1 MTQSIFWY
9 DFETTG
15 IDPRRD
21 RPLQVAGVR
30 TDLDLNEIEAPL
42 NLHCRLSE
50 DVLPHPAACLVTGI
64 LPATLQRLGLRERD
78 FVQRLH
84 EELRRPN
91 TCTVGYNNL
100 RFDDEMVRHS
110 LYRNFHDPYA
120 REWQQGNSRWDV
132 LGLIRA
138 LYAFRPESLSWPQ
151 EEQRVSLRLDR
162 LTVANGID
170 HAQAHDALADVRA
183 TLALARL
190 VKQRQPKL
198 YDYLWTQR
206 QKKAALTRIRLLEP
220 LLHVSGRFSAERHF
234 LAPVLPLAWHPVNRN
249 ALIVCDLGLAP
260 EPLLELD
267 VEALRERLYT
277 RREALAEGEL
287 PVPLKLVQINK
298 CPILAPF
305 SVLRP
310 VDTERLQFDLA
321 AVWRRV
327 RQLLDQRA
335 HWQPKVQ
342 ALYAEAS
349 GFPAQEQDAEL
360 RLYDGF
366 ISAQERQL
374 CEQVQQCP
382 AEQLG
387 SRTWAFQDERHPELF
402 FRYRARNFSELLT
415 AEEGARWR
423 QFCRQ
428 RLLGEDGQGHMTCK
442 QFLTLTEQLRFEVAA
457 DLVPILEAWSA
468 HVRGVMQQLDNPVID
483 VT

>member
-1 MTQSIFWY
+1 VTQSIFWY

-15 IDPRRD
+15 VDPRRD

-42 NLHCRLSE
+42 NLHCRLGE
-50 DVLPHPAACLVTGI
+50 DVLPHPTACLVTGI

-78 FVQRLH
+78 FVHRLH

-138 LYAFRPESLSWPQ
+138 LYAFRPESLNWPQ
-151 EEQRVSLRLDR
+151 DDQRVSLRLDR
-162 LTVANGID
+162 LTVANDIE

-190 VKQRQPKL
+190 VKQRQPRL

-206 QKKAALTRIRLLEP
+206 QKKAALARIRLPEP

-234 LAPVLPLAWHPVNRN
+234 LAPVLPLGWHPVNRN
-249 ALIVCDLGLAP
+249 ALIVCDVGVAV

-267 VEALRERLYT
+267 VDTLRERLYT

-287 PVPLKLVQINK
+287 PVPLKLVQVNR

-310 VDTERLQFDLA
+310 ADTERLRFDLA

-327 RQLLDQRA
+327 RQLLDQRSQ
-335 HWQPKVQ
+335 WQPKVQ
-342 ALYAEAS
+342 ALYAEAP
-349 GFPAQEQDAEL
+349 GFAAQEQDVES

-366 ISAQERQL
+366 IAAEERQL

-387 SRTWAFQDERHPELF
+387 SRAWPFQDERHPELF
-402 FRYRARNFSELLT
+402 FRYRARNFPELLT

-428 RLLGEDGQGHMTCK
+428 RLLGEDGQSHMTCN
-442 QFLTLTEQLRFEVAA
+442 QFLTLAEQLRREVAV

-468 HVRGVMQQLDNPVID
+468 HVRALMQQLNNPA
-483 VT
+483 T

>member
-1 MTQSIFWY
+1 MPGYFPGTL
-9 DFETTG
+9 E
-15 IDPRRD
+15 RR
-21 RPLQVAGVR
+21 GV
-30 TDLDLNEIEAPL
+30 
-42 NLHCRLSE
+42 
-50 DVLPHPAACLVTGI
+50 
-64 LPATLQRLGLRERD
+64 RERD
-78 FVQRLH
+78 LVQRLH

-91 TCTVGYNNL
+91 TCSVGYNNL

-132 LGLIRA
+132 LGLVRA
-138 LYAFRPESLSWPQ
+138 LYAFRPESLDWPQ
-151 EEQRVSLRLDR
+151 DEQRVSLRLDR
-162 LTVANGID
+162 LTVANGIE

-190 VKQRQPKL
+190 VRQRQPRL

-206 QKKAALTRIRLLEP
+206 QKKAALARIRLLEP

-260 EPLLELD
+260 EPLLDLD
-267 VEALRERLYT
+267 VETLRERLYT
-277 RREALAEGEL
+277 RRDALAEGDL

-305 SVLRP
+305 NVLRP
-310 VDTERLQFDLA
+310 ADTERLQFDLA

-335 HWQPKVQ
+335 TWQPKVQ
-342 ALYAEAS
+342 ALYAEAP
-349 GFPAQEQDAEL
+349 GLAAQELEAEA

-366 ISAQERQL
+366 IAAEERQL
-374 CEQVQQCP
+374 CDQVHQCP

-387 SRTWAFQDERHPELF
+387 SRAWPFRDERHPELF
-402 FRYRARNFSELLT
+402 FRYRARNFPELLT
-415 AEEGARWR
+415 AEEAARWR

-428 RLLGEDGQGHMTCK
+428 RLLGEGQQGHMTCT
-442 QFLTLTEQLRFEVAA
+442 QFLTLTEQLQREVPV
-457 DLVPILEAWSA
+457 DQVPILEAWSA
-468 HVRGVMQQLDNPVID
+468 HVRAVMQRLDRAVA
-483 VT
+483 

>member
-42 NLHCRLSE
+42 NLHCQLSE

-78 FVQRLH
+78 FVQCLH

-91 TCTVGYNNL
+91 TCSVGYNNL

-138 LYAFRPESLSWPQ
+138 LYAFRPESLDWPQ
-151 EEQRVSLRLDR
+151 DEQRVSLRLDR
-162 LTVANGID
+162 LTVANGIE

-190 VKQRQPKL
+190 VRQRQPRL

-206 QKKAALTRIRLLEP
+206 QKKAALARIRLLEP

-234 LAPVLPLAWHPVNRN
+234 LAAVLPLAWHPVNRN

-260 EPLLELD
+260 EPLLDLD
-267 VEALRERLYT
+267 VETLRERLYT
-277 RREALAEGEL
+277 RRDALAEGDL

-310 VDTERLQFDLA
+310 ADMERLQFDLA

-335 HWQPKVQ
+335 TWQPKVQ

-349 GFPAQEQDAEL
+349 GLAAQEQEAEA

-366 ISAQERQL
+366 IAAEERQL
-374 CEQVQQCP
+374 CDQVHQCP

-387 SRTWAFQDERHPELF
+387 SRAWPFRDERHPELF
-402 FRYRARNFSELLT
+402 FRYRARNFPELLT
-415 AEEGARWR
+415 AEEEARWR

-428 RLLGEDGQGHMTCK
+428 RLLGEEQQGHMTCT
-442 QFLTLTEQLRFEVAA
+442 QFLTLTEQLRREVPV
-457 DLVPILEAWSA
+457 DQVPILEAWSA
-468 HVRGVMQQLDNPVID
+468 HVRAVMQRLDRAVA
-483 VT
+483 

>member
-15 IDPRRD
+15 VDPRRD

-42 NLHCRLSE
+42 NLHCQLSE

-84 EELRRPN
+84 EELRRPT
-91 TCTVGYNNL
+91 TCSVGYNTL

-132 LGLIRA
+132 LGLVRA
-138 LYAFRPESLSWPQ
+138 LYAFRPESLDWPQ
-151 EEQRVSLRLDR
+151 DEQRVSLRLDR
-162 LTVANGID
+162 LTVANGIE
-170 HAQAHDALADVRA
+170 HTQAHDALADVRA

-190 VKQRQPKL
+190 VKERQPRL

-206 QKKAALTRIRLLEP
+206 QKKAALARIRLLEP

-260 EPLLELD
+260 EPLLDLD
-267 VEALRERLYT
+267 VETLRERLYT
-277 RREALAEGEL
+277 RRNALAEGDL
-287 PVPLKLVQINK
+287 PVPLKLVQVNK

-305 SVLRP
+305 NVLRP
-310 VDTERLQFDLA
+310 ADTERLQFDLA

-335 HWQPKVQ
+335 TWQPKVQ
-342 ALYAEAS
+342 ALYAEAP
-349 GFPAQEQDAEL
+349 GLAAQELEAEA
-360 RLYDGF
+360 RLYDGV
-366 ISAQERQL
+366 IAAEERQL
-374 CEQVQQCP
+374 CDQVHQCP

-387 SRTWAFQDERHPELF
+387 SRAWPFRDERHPELF
-402 FRYRARNFSELLT
+402 FRYRARNFPELLT
-415 AEEGARWR
+415 TEEEARWR

-428 RLLGEDGQGHMTCK
+428 RLLGEGQQGHMTCT
-442 QFLTLTEQLRFEVAA
+442 QFLTLTEQLEREVPV
-457 DLVPILEAWSA
+457 DQVPILEAWSA
-468 HVRGVMQQLDNPVID
+468 HVRAVMQRLDRAVA
-483 VT
+483 

>member
-30 TDLDLNEIEAPL
+30 TDLELNEIEAPL
-42 NLHCRLSE
+42 NLHCQLSE

-84 EELRRPN
+84 AELRRPN
-91 TCTVGYNNL
+91 TCAVGYNNL

-151 EEQRVSLRLDR
+151 DAERVSLRLDR
-162 LTVANGID
+162 LTVANGIE

-190 VKQRQPKL
+190 VKQRQPRL

-206 QKKAALTRIRLLEP
+206 QKKAALARIRLLEP

-267 VEALRERLYT
+267 VETLRERLYT
-277 RREALAEGEL
+277 RREALAEGDL

-310 VDTERLQFDLA
+310 ADTERLQFDQA
-321 AVWRRV
+321 AVWRRI

-335 HWQPKVQ
+335 TWQPKVQ

-349 GFPAQEQDAEL
+349 GFATQEQDVEE

-366 ISAQERQL
+366 IAAEERQL

-387 SRTWAFQDERHPELF
+387 SRSWPFQDERHPELF
-402 FRYRARNFSELLT
+402 FRYRARNFPELLT

-428 RLLGEDGQGHMTCK
+428 RLLGEEGQGHMTCP
-442 QFLTLTEQLRFEVAA
+442 QFITLAEQLQPEVASEQI
-457 DLVPILEAWSA
+457 PILEAWSA
-468 HVRGVMQQLDNPVID
+468 HVRALMQRLDNSV
-483 VT
+483 V

>member
-42 NLHCRLSE
+42 NLHCQLSE

-91 TCTVGYNNL
+91 TCSVGYNNL

-132 LGLIRA
+132 LGLVRA
-138 LYAFRPESLSWPQ
+138 LYAFRPESLDWPQ
-151 EEQRVSLRLDR
+151 DEQRVSLRLDR
-162 LTVANGID
+162 LTVANGIE

-190 VKQRQPKL
+190 VRQRQPRL

-206 QKKAALTRIRLLEP
+206 QKKAALARIRLLEP

-260 EPLLELD
+260 EPLLDLD
-267 VEALRERLYT
+267 VETLRERLYT
-277 RREALAEGEL
+277 RQDALAEGDL

-310 VDTERLQFDLA
+310 ADMERLQFDLA

-335 HWQPKVQ
+335 TWQPKVQ

-349 GFPAQEQDAEL
+349 GLVAQEQEAEA

-366 ISAQERQL
+366 IAAEERQL
-374 CEQVQQCP
+374 CDQVHQCP

-387 SRTWAFQDERHPELF
+387 SRAWPFRDERHPELF
-402 FRYRARNFSELLT
+402 FRYRARNFPELLT
-415 AEEGARWR
+415 AEEEARWR

-428 RLLGEDGQGHMTCK
+428 RLLGEEQQGHMTCT
-442 QFLTLTEQLRFEVAA
+442 QFLTLTEQLRREVPV
-457 DLVPILEAWSA
+457 DQVPILEAWSA
-468 HVRGVMQQLDNPVID
+468 HVRAVMQRLDRAVA
-483 VT
+483 

>member
-30 TDLDLNEIEAPL
+30 TDLELNEIEAPL
-42 NLHCRLSE
+42 NLHCQLSE

-91 TCTVGYNNL
+91 TCAVGYNNL

-138 LYAFRPESLSWPQ
+138 LYAFRPESLNWPQ
-151 EEQRVSLRLDR
+151 DAQRVSLRLDR
-162 LTVANGID
+162 LTVANGIE

-190 VKQRQPKL
+190 VKQRQPRL

-206 QKKAALTRIRLLEP
+206 QKKAALARIRLLEP

-267 VEALRERLYT
+267 VETLRERLYT
-277 RREALAEGEL
+277 RREALAEGDL

-310 VDTERLQFDLA
+310 ADTERLQFDQA

-335 HWQPKVQ
+335 TWQPKVQ

-349 GFPAQEQDAEL
+349 GFATREQDAEE

-366 ISAQERQL
+366 ITAEERQL
-374 CEQVQQCP
+374 CEQVQRCP

-387 SRTWAFQDERHPELF
+387 SRSWPFQDERHPELF
-402 FRYRARNFSELLT
+402 FRYRARNFPELLT

-428 RLLGEDGQGHMTCK
+428 RLLGEEGQGHMTCT
-442 QFLTLTEQLRFEVAA
+442 QFITLAEQLQPEVASER
-457 DLVPILEAWSA
+457 VPILEAWSA
-468 HVRGVMQQLDNPVID
+468 HVRALMQRLDNPVA
-483 VT
+483 

>member
-30 TDLDLNEIEAPL
+30 TDLELNEIEAPL
-42 NLHCRLSE
+42 NLHCQLSE

-91 TCTVGYNNL
+91 TCAVGYNNL

-132 LGLIRA
+132 LGLVRA

-151 EEQRVSLRLDR
+151 DEQRVSLRLDR
-162 LTVANGID
+162 LTVANGIE

-190 VKQRQPKL
+190 VKQRQPRL
-198 YDYLWTQR
+198 YDYLWAQR
-206 QKKAALTRIRLLEP
+206 QKKAALARIRLLEP

-267 VEALRERLYT
+267 VETLRERLYT
-277 RREALAEGEL
+277 RREALAEGDL
-287 PVPLKLVQINK
+287 PVPLKLVQVNK

-310 VDTERLQFDLA
+310 ADTERLQFDLA
-321 AVWRRV
+321 VVWRRV
-327 RQLLDQRA
+327 RQLLDQRTT
-335 HWQPKVQ
+335 WQPKVQ
-342 ALYAEAS
+342 ALYAEAAN
-349 GFPAQEQDAEL
+349 FAAQEQDAEV

-366 ISAQERQL
+366 IAAEERQL
-374 CEQVQQCP
+374 CEQVHQCP

-387 SRTWAFQDERHPELF
+387 SRTWPFQDERHPELF
-402 FRYRARNFSELLT
+402 FRYRARNFPELLT

-428 RLLGEDGQGHMTCK
+428 RLLGEEGQGHMTCT
-442 QFLTLTEQLRFEVAA
+442 QFITLAEQLRPEVAIER
-457 DLVPILEAWSA
+457 VPILEVWSA
-468 HVRGVMQQLDNPVID
+468 HVRALMQRLDNPVA
-483 VT
+483 

>member
-30 TDLDLNEIEAPL
+30 TDLDLNEIGEPL
-42 NLHCRLSE
+42 NLYCRLS
-50 DVLPHPAACLVTGI
+50 DDILPHPAACLVTGI
-64 LPATLQRLGLRERD
+64 LPDTLQRLGLRERD
-78 FVQRLH
+78 FMQRLH
-84 EELRRPN
+84 AELSRPQ

-138 LYAFRPESLSWPQ
+138 LYAFRPESLNWPQ
-151 EEQRVSLRLDR
+151 ENARVSLRLDR
-162 LTVANGID
+162 LTLANGIE
-170 HAQAHDALADVRA
+170 HGQAHDALADVRA

-190 VKQRQPKL
+190 VKQAQPRL

-206 QKKAALTRIRLLEP
+206 QKKAALARIRLLEP
-220 LLHVSGRFSAERHF
+220 LLHVSGRFSAERNF

-249 ALIVCDLGLAP
+249 ALIVCDLGAVP
-260 EPLLELD
+260 DPLFDLD
-267 VEALRERLYT
+267 ADTLRQRLYT
-277 RREALAEGEL
+277 RRDDLAEGEL

-310 VDTERLQFDLA
+310 ADCERLQFDQA
-321 AVWRRV
+321 EVWGTVRRI
-327 RQLLDQRA
+327 LEQRA
-335 HWQPKVQ
+335 NWQPKVQ
-342 ALYAEAS
+342 AIYAEAS
-349 GFPAQEQDAEL
+349 AFQAEKLDAEL

-366 ISAQERQL
+366 VDAEERQL
-374 CEQVQQCP
+374 CEQVRLCP
-382 AEQLG
+382 AEELAG
-387 SRTWAFQDERHPELF
+387 RTWPFRDDRHPELF
-402 FRYRARNFSELLT
+402 FRYRARNFPELLT
-415 AEEGARWR
+415 AEEGGRWR
-423 QFCRQ
+423 DFCRQ
-428 RLLGEDGQGHMTCK
+428 RLLSEERQGQLTCG
-442 QFLTLTEQLRFEVAA
+442 QFMALTEEFRREVAV
-457 DLVPILEAWSA
+457 DVLPILDAWCA
-468 HVRGVMQQLDNPVID
+468 HVQALIRQLDESPVAA
-483 VT
+483 T

>member
-30 TDLDLNEIEAPL
+30 TDLELNEIEAPL
-42 NLHCRLSE
+42 NLHCQLSE

-84 EELRRPN
+84 DELRRPN
-91 TCTVGYNNL
+91 TCSVGYNNL

-132 LGLIRA
+132 LGLVRA
-138 LYAFRPESLSWPQ
+138 LYAFRPESLDWPQ
-151 EEQRVSLRLDR
+151 DEQRVSLRLDR
-162 LTVANGID
+162 LTVANGIE

-190 VKQRQPKL
+190 VKERQPRL

-206 QKKAALTRIRLLEP
+206 QKKAALARIRLLEP

-260 EPLLELD
+260 EPLLDLD
-267 VEALRERLYT
+267 VDTLRERLYT
-277 RREALAEGEL
+277 RRDALAEGDL
-287 PVPLKLVQINK
+287 PVPLKLVQVNK

-310 VDTERLQFDLA
+310 ADTERLQFDLA

-335 HWQPKVQ
+335 TWQPKVQ
-342 ALYAEAS
+342 ALYAEPS
-349 GFPAQEQDAEL
+349 GCAAQEQEAEE

-366 ISAQERQL
+366 IAAEERQL
-374 CEQVQQCP
+374 CEQVHQCP

-387 SRTWAFQDERHPELF
+387 SRAWPFRDERHPELF
-402 FRYRARNFSELLT
+402 FRYRARNFPELLT
-415 AEEGARWR
+415 AEEEVRWR
-423 QFCRQ
+423 RFCRQ
-428 RLLGEDGQGHMTCK
+428 RLLDKEEQGHMTCK
-442 QFLTLTEQLRFEVAA
+442 QFLTLTEQLRREVPV
-457 DLVPILEAWSA
+457 DQVPILEAWSA
-468 HVRGVMQQLDNPVID
+468 HVRAVMQRLDRAVA
-483 VT
+483 

>member
-30 TDLDLNEIEAPL
+30 TDLDLREIGEPL

-64 LPATLQRLGLRERD
+64 LPETLQRLGLRERD
-78 FVQRLH
+78 FIQRLH
-84 EELRRPN
+84 AELARPQ

-100 RFDDEMVRHS
+100 RFDDEMLRHS
-110 LYRNFHDPYA
+110 LYRNFHDPYG

-138 LYAFRPESLSWPQ
+138 LYAFRPESLNWPQ
-151 EEQRVSLRLDR
+151 ENDRPSLRLDR
-162 LTVANGID
+162 LTLANGIE

-183 TLALARL
+183 TVALAHL
-190 VKQRQPKL
+190 VRQRQPRL
-198 YDYLWTQR
+198 YDYLWSLR
-206 QKKAALTRIRLLEP
+206 QKKAAQARICLLEP
-220 LLHVSGRFSAERHF
+220 VLHVSGRFSAERHF

-249 ALIVCDLGLAP
+249 ALIVCDLAAAP
-260 EPLLELD
+260 DLLFELD
-267 VEALRERLYT
+267 AEALRQRLYT
-277 RREALAEGEL
+277 RRDALAAGEL

-310 VDTERLQFDLA
+310 EDQERLQFDTA
-321 AVWRRV
+321 AVWRTV
-327 RQLLDQRA
+327 RQILDRSEV
-335 HWQPKVQ
+335 WRPK
-342 ALYAEAS
+342 LPLIYAS
-349 GFPAQEQDAEL
+349 PAIQTETLDAEL

-366 ISAQERQL
+366 IDAEERQL
-374 CEQVQQCP
+374 CDQLRQCP
-382 AEQLG
+382 PAELG
-387 SRTWAFQDERHPELF
+387 ERTWSFRDNRHPELF
-402 FRYRARNFSELLT
+402 FRYRARNFPELLT
-415 AEEGARWR
+415 AQEATLWR

-428 RLLGEDGQGHMTCK
+428 RLLTGEAEGQLTCG
-442 QFLTLTEQLRFEVAA
+442 QFLALTEEFRREASVDQLAVL
-457 DLVPILEAWSA
+457 DAWSD
-468 HVRGVMQQLDNPVID
+468 HVRRLVAYLDESID
-483 VT
+483 DAT

>member
-42 NLHCRLSE
+42 NLHCQLSE

-64 LPATLQRLGLRERD
+64 LPATLRRLGLRERD

-91 TCTVGYNNL
+91 TCSVGYNNL

-132 LGLIRA
+132 LGLVRA
-138 LYAFRPESLSWPQ
+138 LYAFRPESLDWPQ
-151 EEQRVSLRLDR
+151 DEQRVSLRLDR
-162 LTVANGID
+162 LTVANGIE

-190 VKQRQPKL
+190 VKQRQPRL

-206 QKKAALTRIRLLEP
+206 QKKAALARIRLLEP

-260 EPLLELD
+260 EPLLDLD
-267 VEALRERLYT
+267 VETLRERLYT
-277 RREALAEGEL
+277 RRDALTEGDL
-287 PVPLKLVQINK
+287 PVPLKLVQVNK

-310 VDTERLQFDLA
+310 ADTERLHFDLA

-335 HWQPKVQ
+335 TWQPKVQ

-349 GFPAQEQDAEL
+349 GLAAQELEAEA

-366 ISAQERQL
+366 IAAEERQL
-374 CEQVQQCP
+374 CDQVHQCP

-387 SRTWAFQDERHPELF
+387 SRAWPFQDERHPELF
-402 FRYRARNFSELLT
+402 FRYRARNFPELLT
-415 AEEGARWR
+415 AEEEARWR

-428 RLLGEDGQGHMTCK
+428 RLLGEKQQGHMTCT
-442 QFLTLTEQLRFEVAA
+442 QFLTLTEQLRREVPV
-457 DLVPILEAWSA
+457 DQVPILEAWSA
-468 HVRGVMQQLDNPVID
+468 HVRALMQRLDRTVA
-483 VT
+483 

>member
-15 IDPRRD
+15 VDPRRD

-42 NLHCRLSE
+42 NLHCQLSE

-91 TCTVGYNNL
+91 TCSVGYNNL

-132 LGLIRA
+132 LGLVRA
-138 LYAFRPESLSWPQ
+138 LYAFRPESLDWPQ
-151 EEQRVSLRLDR
+151 DEQRVSLRLDR
-162 LTVANGID
+162 LTVANGIE

-190 VKQRQPKL
+190 VRQRQPRL

-206 QKKAALTRIRLLEP
+206 QKKAALARIRLLEP

-260 EPLLELD
+260 EPLLDLD
-267 VEALRERLYT
+267 VETLRERLYT
-277 RREALAEGEL
+277 RRDALAEGDL
-287 PVPLKLVQINK
+287 PVPLKLVQVNK

-310 VDTERLQFDLA
+310 ADTERLHFDLA

-335 HWQPKVQ
+335 TWQPKVQ

-349 GFPAQEQDAEL
+349 GWAAQELEAEA

-366 ISAQERQL
+366 IAAEERQL
-374 CEQVQQCP
+374 CDQVHQCP

-387 SRTWAFQDERHPELF
+387 SRAWPFRDERHPELF
-402 FRYRARNFSELLT
+402 FRYRARNFPELLT
-415 AEEGARWR
+415 AEEETRWR

-428 RLLGEDGQGHMTCK
+428 RLLGEEQQGHMTCT
-442 QFLTLTEQLRFEVAA
+442 QFLTLTEQLRREAPVDQA
-457 DLVPILEAWSA
+457 PILEAWSA
-468 HVRGVMQQLDNPVID
+468 HVRALMQRLDRTVA
-483 VT
+483 

>member
-15 IDPRRD
+15 VDPRRD

-30 TDLDLNEIEAPL
+30 TDLELNEIEAPL
-42 NLHCRLSE
+42 NLHCQLSE

-91 TCTVGYNNL
+91 TCSVGYNNL

-132 LGLIRA
+132 LGLVRA
-138 LYAFRPESLSWPQ
+138 LYAFRPESLDWPQ
-151 EEQRVSLRLDR
+151 DEQRVSLRLDR
-162 LTVANGID
+162 LTVANGIE

-190 VKQRQPKL
+190 VKERQPRL

-206 QKKAALTRIRLLEP
+206 QKKAALARIRLLEP

-260 EPLLELD
+260 EPLLDLD
-267 VEALRERLYT
+267 VETLRERLYT
-277 RREALAEGEL
+277 RRDALVEGDL
-287 PVPLKLVQINK
+287 PVPLKLVQVNK

-305 SVLRP
+305 NVLRP
-310 VDTERLQFDLA
+310 ADTERLQFDLA

-335 HWQPKVQ
+335 TWQPKVQ
-342 ALYAEAS
+342 SLYAEAS
-349 GFPAQEQDAEL
+349 GLASQELEAEA

-366 ISAQERQL
+366 IAAEERQL
-374 CEQVQQCP
+374 CDQVHQCP

-387 SRTWAFQDERHPELF
+387 SRAWPFQDERHPELF
-402 FRYRARNFSELLT
+402 FRYRARNFPELLT
-415 AEEGARWR
+415 AEEEARWR

-428 RLLGEDGQGHMTCK
+428 RLLGEEQQGHMTCT
-442 QFLTLTEQLRFEVAA
+442 QFLTLTEQLRQEVPV
-457 DLVPILEAWSA
+457 DQVPILEAWSA
-468 HVRGVMQQLDNPVID
+468 HVRAVMQRLDRTVA
-483 VT
+483 

>member
-1 MTQSIFWY
+1 VTQSIFWY

-42 NLHCRLSE
+42 NLHCQLSE

-91 TCTVGYNNL
+91 TCSVGYNNL

-138 LYAFRPESLSWPQ
+138 LYAFRPESLDWPQ
-151 EEQRVSLRLDR
+151 DEQRVSP
-162 LTVANGID
+162 
-170 HAQAHDALADVRA
+170 
-183 TLALARL
+183 RL
-190 VKQRQPKL
+190 VRQRQPRL

-206 QKKAALTRIRLLEP
+206 QKKAALARIRLLEP

-260 EPLLELD
+260 EPLLDLD
-267 VEALRERLYT
+267 VETLRERLYT
-277 RREALAEGEL
+277 RRDALAEGDL

-310 VDTERLQFDLA
+310 ADMERLQFDLA

-335 HWQPKVQ
+335 TWQPKVQ

-349 GFPAQEQDAEL
+349 GLAAQEQEAEA

-366 ISAQERQL
+366 IAAEERQL
-374 CEQVQQCP
+374 CDQVHQCP

-387 SRTWAFQDERHPELF
+387 SRAWPFRDERHPELF
-402 FRYRARNFSELLT
+402 FRYRARNFPELLT
-415 AEEGARWR
+415 AEEEARWR

-428 RLLGEDGQGHMTCK
+428 RLLGEEQQGHMTCT
-442 QFLTLTEQLRFEVAA
+442 QFLTLTEQLRREVPV
-457 DLVPILEAWSA
+457 DQVPILEAWSA
-468 HVRGVMQQLDNPVID
+468 HVRAVMQRLDRAVA
-483 VT
+483 

>member
-1 MTQSIFWY
+1 MTDSIFWY

-30 TDLDLNEIEAPL
+30 TDLELNEIGEPL
-42 NLHCRLSE
+42 NLHCQLSP
-50 DVLPHPAACLVTGI
+50 DVLPHPSACLVTGI

-84 EELRRPN
+84 DELSRPR

-138 LYAFRPESLSWPQ
+138 VYAFRPEGLTWP
-151 EEQRVSLRLDR
+151 EENQRLSLRLDR
-162 LTVANGID
+162 LTLANGIE
-170 HAQAHDALADVRA
+170 HSQAHDALADVRA

-190 VKQRQPKL
+190 VRQRQPRL

-206 QKKAALTRIRLLEP
+206 QKKAALARIRLLEP

-249 ALIVCDLGLAP
+249 ALIVCDLGAAP
-260 EPLLELD
+260 DPLFDLD
-267 VEALRERLYT
+267 ADSLRQRLYT
-277 RREALAEGEL
+277 RRDALAEGEL

-310 VDTERLQFDLA
+310 ADTERLQFDLA
-321 AVWRRV
+321 AVWRTV
-327 RQLLDQRA
+327 RRILEQRA
-335 HWQPKVQ
+335 NWQPKVQ
-342 ALYAEAS
+342 AIYSEPS
-349 GFPAQEQDAEL
+349 GFSEQEQDAEL

-366 ISAQERQL
+366 IAAEERQL
-374 CEQVQQCP
+374 CDQVRHCS

-387 SRTWAFQDERHPELF
+387 TRTWAFQDERHPELF
-402 FRYRARNFSELLT
+402 FRYRARNFPELLT
-415 AEEGARWR
+415 AEEGIRWR

-428 RLLGEDGQGHMTCK
+428 RLLSEAEQGHMTCS
-442 QFLTLTEQLRFEVAA
+442 QFLALSEQLRLEVSV
-457 DLVPILEAWSA
+457 DVLPILDAWSA
-468 HVRGVMQQLDNPVID
+468 HVRSLIQQLDND
-483 VT
+483 VTAAT

>member
-15 IDPRRD
+15 VDPRRD

-42 NLHCRLSE
+42 NLHCQLSE

-91 TCTVGYNNL
+91 TCSVGYNNL

-132 LGLIRA
+132 LGLVRA
-138 LYAFRPESLSWPQ
+138 LYAFRPESLDWPQ
-151 EEQRVSLRLDR
+151 DEQRVSLRLDR
-162 LTVANGID
+162 LTVANGIE

-190 VKQRQPKL
+190 VKQRQPRL

-206 QKKAALTRIRLLEP
+206 QKKAALARIRLLEP

-260 EPLLELD
+260 EPLLDLD
-267 VEALRERLYT
+267 VETLRERLYT
-277 RREALAEGEL
+277 RRDALVEGDL
-287 PVPLKLVQINK
+287 PVPLKLVQVNK

-305 SVLRP
+305 NVLRP
-310 VDTERLQFDLA
+310 ADTERLQFDLA

-335 HWQPKVQ
+335 TWQPKVQ
-342 ALYAEAS
+342 SLYAEAS
-349 GFPAQEQDAEL
+349 GLASQELEAEA

-366 ISAQERQL
+366 IAAEERQL
-374 CEQVQQCP
+374 CDQVHQCP

-387 SRTWAFQDERHPELF
+387 SRAWPFQDERHPELF
-402 FRYRARNFSELLT
+402 FRYRARNFPELLT
-415 AEEGARWR
+415 AEEEARWR

-428 RLLGEDGQGHMTCK
+428 RLLGEEQQGHMTCT
-442 QFLTLTEQLRFEVAA
+442 QFLTLTEQLRQEVPV
-457 DLVPILEAWSA
+457 DQVPILEAWSA
-468 HVRGVMQQLDNPVID
+468 HVRAVMQRLDRTVA
-483 VT
+483 

>member
-30 TDLDLNEIEAPL
+30 TDLELNEIEAPL
-42 NLHCRLSE
+42 NLHCQLSE

-91 TCTVGYNNL
+91 TCAVGYNNL

-151 EEQRVSLRLDR
+151 DAERVSLRLDR
-162 LTVANGID
+162 LTVANGIE

-190 VKQRQPKL
+190 VKQRQPRL

-206 QKKAALTRIRLLEP
+206 QKKAALARIRLLEP

-267 VEALRERLYT
+267 VETLRERLYT
-277 RREALAEGEL
+277 RREALAEGDL

-310 VDTERLQFDLA
+310 ADTERLQFDQA
-321 AVWRRV
+321 AVWRRA

-335 HWQPKVQ
+335 IWQPKVQ

-349 GFPAQEQDAEL
+349 GFVTQEQDAEE

-366 ISAQERQL
+366 IAAEERQL

-387 SRTWAFQDERHPELF
+387 SRPWPFQDERHPELF
-402 FRYRARNFSELLT
+402 FRYRARNFPELLT

-428 RLLGEDGQGHMTCK
+428 RLLGEEGQGHMTCT
-442 QFLTLTEQLRFEVAA
+442 QFITLAEQLQPEVASER
-457 DLVPILEAWSA
+457 VPILEAWSA
-468 HVRGVMQQLDNPVID
+468 HVRALMQRLDNPVA
-483 VT
+483 